1 VVVISYVV
9 RVDVLLW
16 CMEGLVVTFCGC
28 DFFKSCFGR
37 GEAREKKIGGG
48 KKTSIASIRFASKK
62 FD

>member
-1 VVVISYVV
+1 
-9 RVDVLLW
+9 
-16 CMEGLVVTFCGC
+16 MEGLVVTFCGC